1 MWQKTKEKKV
11 KQTSKGKDGFLWRVW
26 GNFYVRNI
34 IFAVSTVV
42 LLLLVVNLALMIY
55 TRHGQTFET
64 PNFAGLSLSEAQRVA
79 QSKKLRIAVNDSVF
93 IAHKAPGSVVEQSP
107 KPKVRV
113 KNNRT
118 IFITLNAVA
127 AKKMRIP
134 DVVGLSLRQAK
145 ATIEMQGF
153 EVGRLSFA
161 SDMASGNVLGQLHR
175 GRTAQPDD
183 LLTVGSKIDL
193 VLGKSRASERT
204 ALPQLKGLS
213 LISAKSN
220 VVEAALNVGRIRYD
234 ESVKNM
240 ADSLEARVYAQYP
253 NAAEDAEIEVG
264 SLVDIFLTV
273 NAARLGQ

>member
-1 MWQKTKEKKV
+1 MKKNSDKV
-11 KQTSKGKDGFLWRVW
+11 GFLWRVW

-34 IFAVSTVV
+34 VFAVSTVV
-42 LLLLVVNLALMIY
+42 LVLLVVNLVLMIY

-64 PNFAGLSLSEAQRVA
+64 PNFSGMLFSDAQRLA
-79 QSKKLRIAVNDSVF
+79 QSKKLRLTINDSVF
-93 IAHKAPGSVVEQSP
+93 IAHRKPGSVIEQTP

-118 IFITLNAVA
+118 IFLTLNATA
-127 AKKMRIP
+127 AKKMRMP

-145 ATIEMQGF
+145 ATVEMQGF

-161 SDMASGNVLGQLHR
+161 TDMASGNVLGQLHR
-175 GRTAQPDD
+175 GRVVQPDE
-183 LLTVGSKIDL
+183 LLTVGSRVDL

-204 ALPQLKGLS
+204 AVPQLKGLS

-220 VVEAALNVGRIRYD
+220 VVEAALNVGRIKYD

-240 ADSLEARVYAQYP
+240 ADSLEAKVYAQYP
-253 NAAEDAEIEVG
+253 VASEEAEVEVG
-264 SLVDIFLTV
+264 AWVDIFLTV
-273 NAARLGQ
+273 NAARLGE